1 MAEREDKAPGDQPS
15 IDDKL
20 KRRLEDAAEAAR
32 RPHDDA
38 EERERRR
45 KAAKEAERSP
55 RRQGKGIHPGT
66 H

>member
-1 MAEREDKAPGDQPS
+1 MAEREDKAPGDQPTV
-15 IDDKL
+15 DDKL
-20 KRRLEDAAEAAR
+20 KRRLEDAAEAVR

-55 RRQGKGIHPGT
+55 RRQGEGIHPGT